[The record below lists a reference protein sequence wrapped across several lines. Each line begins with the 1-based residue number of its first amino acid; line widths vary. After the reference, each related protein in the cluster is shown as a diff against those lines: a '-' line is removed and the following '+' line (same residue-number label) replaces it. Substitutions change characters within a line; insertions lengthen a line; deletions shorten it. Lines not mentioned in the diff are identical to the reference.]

1 MAEKGEKNVL
11 FLQRVQDIY
20 KKQLC
25 SKTLAFICGDG
36 YFTKHT
42 GVIMKSQEVL
52 NLEDILAETNVPV
65 MYFGDT
71 MTGPT
76 ESTPDNVYYG
86 SRNLEQRAKVR

>member
-1 MAEKGEKNVL
+1 
-11 FLQRVQDIY
+11 
-20 KKQLC
+20 
-25 SKTLAFICGDG
+25 
-36 YFTKHT
+36 
-42 GVIMKSQEVL
+42 MKSRDVL